1 MTILTRLAKLLS
13 GIANN
18 HRILT
23 RMQSIHCEGCDLI
36 TPNYDIINYKSAEQ
50 EGYKQL
56 CSQCFNT
63 EIARL
68 YRLDDFEHV
77 KFEPVRLADCT
88 GKSHEFHFSTRLFG
102 TGVALDAIELCNGHP
117 DGYKFQVIGHPEDD
131 LLALLGRLIEK
142 MRRGLSVKH
151 LDEDKFGLQIAD
163 HQIVRGRIEC
173 DADNDD
179 RMPLLVVDGIEIT
192 WQEMGRMLMTFE
204 GFQFKLEIRDKSE
217 EV

>member
-1 MTILTRLAKLLS
+1 
-13 GIANN
+13 
-18 HRILT
+18 
-23 RMQSIHCEGCDLI
+23 MQSIPCQGCGRI
-36 TPNYDIINYKSAEQ
+36 TPSYDIVNYSSADQ
-50 EGYKQL
+50 GCKQL

-63 EIARL
+63 EVARSCH
-68 YRLDDFEHV
+68 LDDFEHV
-77 KFEPVRLADCT
+77 TFEPVRLTDCT
-88 GKSHEFHFSTRLFG
+88 GKSHEFHFRTRLFG

-117 DGYKFQVIGHPEDD
+117 EGYEFQVIGHPEDD

-151 LDEDKFGLQIAD
+151 LDDDGGQFGLQIAD

-173 DADNDD
+173 DLDDDD
-179 RMPLLVVDGIEIT
+179 RMPLLVIDGKEIT

-204 GFQFKLEIRDKSE
+204 GCQFKLEIRDRSE